1 MSQEIPVKKLLL
13 VDDEKNSRLAI
24 EEYLGSRG
32 FEVSAVP
39 EGESAVELGLRIA
52 PEVLI
57 CDWLLPGEVGGL
69 EVVTA
74 LLDAFPRLVVLIVTG
89 LPVAEVARQVG
100 ALSIAGI
107 LSKPAS
113 LATIERTVLDALAD

>member
-1 MSQEIPVKKLLL
+1 MKKLLL

-74 LLDAFPRLVVLIVTG
+74 LLDSFPRLVVLIVTG